1 MQLYY
6 NKKSKVGKLPSPLP
20 KGTFLPHMTGKQA
33 MPV

>member
-1 MQLYY
+1 
-6 NKKSKVGKLPSPLP
+6 VGKLPSPLP